1 MSHPN
6 HHSPAPMAVPVFT
19 IQRTPQVIQ
28 TFPEDLGNGIHLPMV
43 LIPPGEF
50 VMGAPANELD
60 SRNDE
65 RPQHLVT
72 IAHPF
77 FMSQCPITQ
86 AQWQALMGKNPAHF
100 TGDLDLPVDSVSWQ
114 DAQKFCQRLS
124 AKTQRSYGLPS
135 EAQWEYA
142 CRAGTTTPFH
152 FGKTIDAEI
161 ANYRAAD
168 RNIRGNIYS
177 GKYAQGVSGLFRQQT
192 TPIGSMGVSNAFGLY
207 DMHGNVWEWC
217 EDDWHDDYEG
227 APTDGSAWITSTSNQ
242 DSTKILRGG
251 SWFNDPKRCRSA
263 CRGRLDIDSDDNC
276 ISFRVVYAP
285 DRTS

>member
-6 HHSPAPMAVPVFT
+6 DYPPSPMVTPAFT

-28 TFPEDLGNGIHLPMV
+28 TFREDLGNGIHLPMV

-50 VMGAPANELD
+50 WMGAPAEELE
-60 SRNDE
+60 SRSNE

-72 IAHPF
+72 ISHPF

-86 AQWQALMGKNPAHF
+86 AKWQAIMGKNPAHF
-100 TGDLDLPVDSVSWQ
+100 TGNLDLPVDSVSWQ
-114 DAQKFCQRLS
+114 DAQKFCRRLS
-124 AKTQRSYGLPS
+124 AKTQRSYSLPS

-161 ANYRAAD
+161 ANYRAED
-168 RNIRGNIYS
+168 WKIGETIYS
-177 GKYAQGVSGLFRQQT
+177 GKYDQGAFGLFRQQT
-192 TPIGSMGVSNAFGLY
+192 TPVGSMGVSNAFGLY

-227 APTDGSAWITSTSNQ
+227 APIDGSAWIASTPNKNS
-242 DSTKILRGG
+242 SKVLRGG
-251 SWFNDPKRCRSA
+251 SWLYYPWFCRSA
-263 CRGRLDIDSDDNC
+263 CRFRFGMDLRNDFLG
-276 ISFRVVYAP
+276 FRVVYGPA
-285 DRTS
+285 RTS